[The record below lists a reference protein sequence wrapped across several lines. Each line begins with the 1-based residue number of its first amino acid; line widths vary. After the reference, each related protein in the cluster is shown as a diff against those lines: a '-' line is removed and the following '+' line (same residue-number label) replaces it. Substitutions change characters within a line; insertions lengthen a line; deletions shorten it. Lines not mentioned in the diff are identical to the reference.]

1 MMQIAE
7 VPRKTYLKKFHKFLR
22 IVIFS
27 LLFGALVIA
36 GYHCVNQFIDKPT
49 YTATKIQQ
57 QHDGEFP
64 ALSICPYF
72 SGYKENVLKVCEI

>member
-7 VPRKTYLKKFHKFLR
+7 VPRKTYLKSFQKFLR
-22 IVIFS
+22 IFIFS
-27 LLFGALVIA
+27 LLFGGLVIA

-72 SGYKENVLKVCEI
+72 SGYKGNVLKVCEI